1 MADEVKITEHTP
13 PTEPATPAP
22 AAPSVPHPGGF
33 ATRRGRR
40 GSGSRGG
47 AGGRGGERGARRS
60 GGSREER
67 TRPEFDSKT
76 LNVRRVARVVAGGRR
91 FNFSVLIVLGN
102 RKGSVGVGTGKAG
115 DTAAAIE
122 KATRNGR
129 RNLIRVERTKNNS
142 IPHIVTAKY
151 SSARIVVRPAPNKGL
166 IAGSAARAVLELGGI
181 TDVNAKILS
190 GSKNKLNIARAT
202 IKALTLLKSQIPST
216 KSQTNPN
223 NQNQNSGTLNIGI
236 S

>member
-22 AAPSVPHPGGF
+22 AAPSVPRPGGF

-40 GSGSRGG
+40 GSGARGG

-91 FNFSVLIVLGN
+91 FNFSVLIVIGN
-102 RKGSVGVGTGKAG
+102 RKGAVGVGTGKAG
-115 DTAAAIE
+115 DTALAIE
-122 KATRNGR
+122 KATRSAR
-129 RNLIRVERTKNNS
+129 KHLLRIARTTNNS
-142 IPHIVTAKY
+142 IPHALDAKY
-151 SSARIVVRPAPNKGL
+151 SSASIVLFP
-166 IAGSAARAVLELGGI
+166 
-181 TDVNAKILS
+181 
-190 GSKNKLNIARAT
+190 
-202 IKALTLLKSQIPST
+202 
-216 KSQTNPN
+216 
-223 NQNQNSGTLNIGI
+223 
-236 S
+236 